1 MLDDGGDCDIF
12 EIMFGGGNC
21 DVSLF
26 FLQCYVANI
35 LTQCGVVIR
44 GPSTSLLYVQ
54 SNLDICSKN
63 SRKWPSQMA
72 CCQGLTPSSSIT
84 TWQSGA

>member
-1 MLDDGGDCDIF
+1 MIYSRLCLVV
-12 EIMFGGGNC
+12 ELLNC

-26 FLQCYVANI
+26 FLQCYVANT
-35 LTQCGVVIR
+35 LTQCGVAIR

-63 SRKWPSQMA
+63 SRK
-72 CCQGLTPSSSIT
+72 
-84 TWQSGA
+84 